1 MCVGARVCFPQCIPA
16 SERAVGAVGVGS
28 ASLVVG
34 VCQCVPTSKQYS
46 ELWEQLVSEVQ
57 VWVSVFVSVYPTQSN
72 TASRRGSWCRK
83 RKPGCQCLS
92 ECTHLKAIQR
102 AVGAVG
108 VGSTS
113 LVVGVFV
120 SVYIYL
126 KASHLAVMTVGVGR
140 GGLDVGVLCQC
151 VPNSQQHCWF

>member
-1 MCVGARVCFPQCIPA
+1 MCVLVHVYAFLSVYPPQ
-16 SERAVGAVGVGS
+16 
-28 ASLVVG
+28 
-34 VCQCVPTSKQYS
+34 S
-46 ELWEQLVSEVQ
+46 ELWGQLASEVQ
-57 VWVSVFVSVYPTQSN
+57 AWLSVFVIVYQPQSD
-72 TASRRGSWCRK
+72 TASCGSSWCRK
-83 RKPGCQCLS
+83 YKSGCRCLS
-92 ECTHLKAIQR
+92 VCTHLKAIQR